1 MKHQFTRTAA
11 LALILIT
18 LVSLLVGYK
27 DIAKPAVAEAAQINH
42 ADYPI
47 ELAGVKTLHS
57 DVEAEDTLDD
67 VTTAVPQYTSIDE
80 LSGKVV
86 SCLTGSVSDI
96 FIGSVVS
103 NVTFSYFNTQTDALV
118 ALQNEKVEAVPLDE
132 PLARLAIARNAD
144 LTILPEQIVEDHYG
158 IALQKDSPLTD
169 QVNATIAK
177 LRADGTLEQMNE
189 KWIGSNESAKT
200 LPELDYPGA
209 NGTLRVAHVTD
220 AEPMAYMGGAGM
232 AVGYDLE
239 LILRIGQILDRKV
252 EFISVDFSSLIPML
266 QSNKADVSMGNMSIT
281 DERKKS
287 VDMSDSYYDGGI
299 YFVVRKVAANAATVT
314 AQPETSFWDGL
325 KASFT
330 RTFLTENRWKLVL
343 DGLWVT
349 VLISICSGIL
359 GSLI

>member
-209 NGTLRVAHVTD
+209 NGT
-220 AEPMAYMGGAGM
+220 
-232 AVGYDLE
+232 
-239 LILRIGQILDRKV
+239 
-252 EFISVDFSSLIPML
+252 
-266 QSNKADVSMGNMSIT
+266 
-281 DERKKS
+281 
-287 VDMSDSYYDGGI
+287 
-299 YFVVRKVAANAATVT
+299 
-314 AQPETSFWDGL
+314 
-325 KASFT
+325 
-330 RTFLTENRWKLVL
+330 
-343 DGLWVT
+343 
-349 VLISICSGIL
+349 
-359 GSLI
+359 